1 MHCGNA
7 VTVQTHD
14 KHCGKDNL
22 KSYSKHWQEQKQKK
36 KQVEISTQRRKTCFV
51 FIFTDTYEAFGLN

>member
-22 KSYSKHWQEQKQKK
+22 KSYSKHWQEQKK
-36 KQVEISTQRRKTCFV
+36 KQAEILTQRRKTCFV